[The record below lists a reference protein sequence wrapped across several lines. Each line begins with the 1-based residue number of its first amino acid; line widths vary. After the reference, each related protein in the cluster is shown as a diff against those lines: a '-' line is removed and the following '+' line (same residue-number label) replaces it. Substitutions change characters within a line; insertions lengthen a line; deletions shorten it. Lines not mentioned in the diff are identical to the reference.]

1 MAHIAV
7 EAILN
12 VADLERHDVNFDMI
26 RMEGKTRFSY
36 LVQIMPRL
44 SARFIYIYSL
54 LLYSLLFFTIPNYTS
69 FRQNGR
75 FFERYQTCEWAC
87 FGQGIFSSTNAYRS

>member
-44 SARFIYIYSL
+44 SARFIYI
-54 LLYSLLFFTIPNYTS
+54 FTIT
-69 FRQNGR
+69 
-75 FFERYQTCEWAC
+75 
-87 FGQGIFSSTNAYRS
+87 IFIVIFYDTQLHFIQAKREVL

>member
-44 SARFIYIYSL
+44 SARFI
-54 LLYSLLFFTIPNYTS
+54 
-69 FRQNGR
+69 
-75 FFERYQTCEWAC
+75 
-87 FGQGIFSSTNAYRS
+87 